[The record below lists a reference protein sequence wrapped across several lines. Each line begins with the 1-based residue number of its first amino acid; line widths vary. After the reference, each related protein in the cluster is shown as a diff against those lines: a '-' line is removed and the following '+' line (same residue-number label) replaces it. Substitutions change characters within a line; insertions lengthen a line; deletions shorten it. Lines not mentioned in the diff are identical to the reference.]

1 MRQQAT
7 ATWHQD
13 IEHAFVPESW
23 WIPAVGVFSGKAR
36 PCRPGRS
43 GSVVEPSY
51 LLDCLRS
58 YLGAHWQ
65 PDLIRIIG
73 QDRPRARRL
82 ERIFSVPTRC
92 GYAACGI
99 EFAPVLLAALRPA
112 VALVAP
118 THATSAM
125 PHGPACLAT
134 IRAAALIDVLS
145 GAPRAASIASRLG
158 LSRRSLQRRLADH
171 GTTLSILIGTLRYE
185 RARTLLIESPL
196 SISMIAENLGYADP
210 AHFTRAFRAWAGMS
224 PSDYRGLACH

>member
-1 MRQQAT
+1 
-7 ATWHQD
+7 
-13 IEHAFVPESW
+13 
-23 WIPAVGVFSGKAR
+23 
-36 PCRPGRS
+36 
-43 GSVVEPSY
+43 
-51 LLDCLRS
+51 
-58 YLGAHWQ
+58 
-65 PDLIRIIG
+65 
-73 QDRPRARRL
+73 
-82 ERIFSVPTRC
+82 
-92 GYAACGI
+92 
-99 EFAPVLLAALRPA
+99 
-112 VALVAP
+112 
-118 THATSAM
+118 M